1 MKRTTIY
8 YFIVAVASILFAMG
22 CRKDNSIDG
31 MYIVCEGMHSNSKG
45 MVDGLTMNWV
55 AGDSL
60 RINGENKAII
70 VNSDGQAY
78 IEDVAASDVYRAI
91 YPSSLN
97 STATL
102 DNDNL
107 TVTIPDT
114 YLWTADGDGKQIL
127 DVPMAARSTDGN
139 RLYFK
144 HLTAAITVEI
154 TNYYG
159 FAVLVDSVVV
169 MSSNAGTQYQ
179 ISGATS
185 IILNNAEMGIN
196 TNNNPTS
203 AEKKVKVIFGDGA
216 HALKINQGDTKKVQV
231 PVLPVGAGNK
241 FSISV
246 TVHKDGN
253 QAVNRTFTK
262 TQVTGGAMGRAKM
275 AYAGHTVGYLFSIGN
290 NKKVIISQGNLQY
303 QASSKEWRFATNQY
317 DYIGANAGN
326 TTAND
331 RASQAYWIDLFGW
344 GTSGWNNG
352 NTYYMPYDIGSNGT
366 PNQGY
371 GYGPTKENA
380 YTFSLTGIYAE
391 ADWGVHNKISN
402 GGNAVGMWRT
412 LSNSETGILFKNRS
426 TITQNMPSG
435 TNKEEARFIKA
446 LVGNT
451 LGVILFPDNYIHPND
466 VVLSYHNRCYNS
478 IDKNYSFSD
487 FAIGANDWPKMEAAG
502 AIFLPAAGFREGG
515 SNINVS
521 HAGSVALYWSATSYP
536 PTLAHGKSYSIKFCD
551 GESSSVTE
559 NSLRHLGCSVRLVM
573 DVE

>member
-1 MKRTTIY
+1 
-8 YFIVAVASILFAMG
+8 MG

-114 YLWTADGDGKQIL
+114 NLWTADGDGKQIL

-169 MSSNAGTQYQ
+169 MSSDAGTPYQ
-179 ISGATS
+179 ISGTAN
-185 IILNNAEMGIN
+185 IDLNDAEMGID
-196 TNNNPTS
+196 TNNNPTA

-253 QAVNRTFTK
+253 QAVNRTFSK
-262 TQVTGGAMGRAKM
+262 TQVTGGAMGRAKL

-326 TTAND
+326 TTANGRD
-331 RASQAYWIDLFGW
+331 SQAAWIDLFGW

-352 NTYYMPYDIGSNGT
+352 NSYYMPYETSYSGGESNGF
-366 PNQGY
+366 
-371 GYGPTKENA
+371 GYGPTNGNA
-380 YTFSLTGIYAE
+380 YTFSLTETYAE
-391 ADWGVHNKISN
+391 ADWGIHNTISN

-412 LSNSETGILFKNRS
+412 LTGGTNSEIDYLFKQRE
-426 TITQNMPSG
+426 TTTTNMPSG
-435 TNKEEARFIKA
+435 TNNGSARFIKA
-446 LVGNT
+446 IVEGIKGIL
-451 LGVILFPDNYIHPND
+451 LFPDNYTHPNG
-466 VVLSYHNRCYNS
+466 VSISGSNRYYN
-478 IDKNYSFSD
+478 
-487 FAIGANDWPKMEAAG
+487 ATGANYFFDGFRLGPNVWPKMEAAG
-502 AIFLPAAGFREGG
+502 AVFLPAAGHHADGV
-515 SNINVS
+515 NVS
-521 HAGSVALYWSATSYP
+521 DNNTAAWYWSSSHYLTQYARAIYFTDNTKSSIATDKTYR
-536 PTLAHGKSYSIKFCD
+536 YY
-551 GESSSVTE
+551 
-559 NSLRHLGCSVRLVM
+559 GCSVRLVM

>member
-55 AGDSL
+55 ADDSL
-60 RINGENKAII
+60 RINNENKAII
-70 VNSDGQAY
+70 VNSEGQAY
-78 IEDVAASDVYRAI
+78 IEDIVASDVYRAI

-114 YLWTADGDGKQIL
+114 YLWTADGNGKQVL

-169 MSSNAGTQYQ
+169 MSSDAGTQYQ
-179 ISGATS
+179 ISGNTS
-185 IILNNAEMGIN
+185 IDLNDAEMGIN
-196 TNNNPTS
+196 TNDNPTA
-203 AEKKVKVIFGDGA
+203 AEKKIKVIFGDGA

-253 QAVNRTFTK
+253 QAVNRTFSK
-262 TQVTGGAMGRAKM
+262 TQASGGAMGRAKL
-275 AYAGHTVGYLFSIGN
+275 AYAGHTVGYLFSIGS

-303 QASSKEWRFATNQY
+303 QASSGKWRFAANQN
-317 DYIGANAGN
+317 DYIGAAAGN
-326 TTAND
+326 TTANGRD
-331 RASQAYWIDLFGW
+331 SQAAWIDLFGW
-344 GTSGWNNG
+344 GTSGWDNG
-352 NTYYMPYDIGSNGT
+352 NTYYFPHNVDNNNNSSK
-366 PNQGY
+366 GY
-371 GYGPTKENA
+371 GYGPTDGST
-380 YTFSLTGIYAE
+380 YTFSLTGAYAE
-391 ADWGVHNKISN
+391 ADWGHNKISN
-402 GGNAVGMWRT
+402 GGNEVGMWRT
-412 LSNSETGILFKNRS
+412 LLAGTNSETDTLFKYR
-426 TITQNMPSG
+426 TTKTLKMPSG
-435 TNKEEARFIKA
+435 TNSEESRFIKA
-446 LVGNT
+446 RVVSTCG
-451 LGVILFPDNYIHPND
+451 IIIFPDNYIHPNELD
-466 VVLSYHNRCYNS
+466 IPSHSRCYNATGS
-478 IDKNYSFSD
+478 TYKYDD
-487 FAIGANDWPKMEAAG
+487 FQVRQLDWPKMEAAG
-502 AIFLPAAGFREGG
+502 AVFLPAAGRR
-515 SNINVS
+515 SNTSTLEVNTC
-521 HAGSVALYWSATSYP
+521 AYYWSAFTFNN
-536 PTLAHGKSYSIKFCD
+536 AQYSKNALGIIIA
-551 GESSSVTE
+551 SAS
-559 NSLRHLGCSVRLVM
+559 NSDLSAQIQRNYGCSVRLVM